1 MGCGLCVFPLS
12 CLRRRLI
19 DTVGHR
25 PFYGSVPNDASDL
38 CNDCRLSIE
47 PLFIKYGV
55 DIVYSGHVHNVERL
69 NPVAN
74 TVPDLAGLNNP
85 SAPWYLRNGAA
96 GHYDGLDPLVLPVV
110 NYSNYAND
118 TEYSW
123 TRLTFHNCTHVTN
136 EFVASK
142 DGSVLDSATL
152 FKDRTCSAS
161 SSTNGT
167 SPPFPSGSASNSAPT
182 TSPTLLPLPTSGS
195 NKAWVPFYGTSS
207 IAASLFA
214 VCAVA
219 LVV

>member
-1 MGCGLCVFPLS
+1 M
-12 CLRRRLI
+12 LI

-25 PFYGSVPNDASDL
+25 PFYGSVANDPSDL

-47 PLFIKYGV
+47 PLFIKYNV
-55 DIVYSGHVHNVERL
+55 DIVFSGHVHNIERL
-69 NPVAN
+69 NPLAN
-74 TVPDLAGLNNP
+74 MIPDPAGLNNP

-142 DGSVLDSATL
+142 DGSVLDTATL
-152 FKDRTCSAS
+152 FKNRTCGHSTGSNSTGTPS
-161 SSTNGT
+161 SS
-167 SPPFPSGSASNSAPT
+167 SSGSGSKPTASA
-182 TSPTLLPLPTSGS
+182 TLIPLSTSGS
-195 NKAWVPFYGTSS
+195 IKVSALFSS
-207 IAASLFA
+207 TYSLVASLFT
-214 VCAVA
+214 VFIVEL
-219 LVV
+219 LV